1 MKNKFLFLFIL
12 LLPLFMQSCLLS
24 PSIKGNGDVQQ
35 EERNV
40 DNFNEI
46 KASRGVNVYLS
57 QGEETRVLVRADE
70 NLLDVIETEVIGD
83 ELIIRST
90 ARVRNAESFKVFVTS
105 PEYESI
111 KSSAG
116 SNVYSETEI
125 VSDNLKVSASS
136 GANITL
142 EINSR
147 DLEVSAS
154 SGSNVRL
161 EGLARECSAHAS
173 SGANIKAEDLKTK
186 NAELK
191 VSSGANT
198 WISVD
203 NDLKAEASSGGN
215 IFYGGEPS
223 QTSINKSSGGNVKK
237 M

>member
-1 MKNKFLFLFIL
+1 MKLKSVFLFVI

-24 PSIKGNGDVQQ
+24 PSVKGNGDVQQ
-35 EERNV
+35 EERSV
-40 DNFNEI
+40 ANFNEI

-70 NLLDVIETEVIGD
+70 NLLDVIETEVMGD
-83 ELIIRST
+83 QLIIRST

-105 PEYESI
+105 PAYESV
-111 KSSAG
+111 KSSSG

-125 VSDNLKVSASS
+125 VSDNLEVSASS

-147 DLEVSAS
+147 DLEASAS
-154 SGSNVRL
+154 SGANIRL
-161 EGLARECSAHAS
+161 EGLAREFIARAS

-191 VSSGANT
+191 VSSGANI
-198 WISVD
+198 WIAVD
-203 NDLKAEASSGGN
+203 NDMKAEASSGGN
-215 IFYGGEPS
+215 IFYHGEPS

>member
-1 MKNKFLFLFIL
+1 MKLKSVFLLVI

-24 PSIKGNGDVQQ
+24 PSVKGNGDVQQ
-35 EERNV
+35 EERSIA
-40 DNFNEI
+40 DFNEI

-57 QGEETRVLVRADE
+57 QGEKTRVLVRADE
-70 NLLDVIETEVIGD
+70 NLLDVIETEVMGD

-105 PEYESI
+105 PEYRSV
-111 KSSAG
+111 KSSSG

-125 VSDNLKVSASS
+125 VSDNLEASASS

-147 DLEVSAS
+147 DLEASAS
-154 SGSNVRL
+154 SGANIRL
-161 EGLARECSAHAS
+161 EGLARECKARAS

-191 VSSGANT
+191 VSSGANI
-198 WISVD
+198 WIAVD
-203 NDLKAEASSGGN
+203 NDMKAEASSGGN
-215 IFYGGEPS
+215 IFYNSEPS
-223 QTSINKSSGGNVKK
+223 QTTINKSSGGNVKK